1 MRRISLL
8 ALVTIFA
15 LLSLPA
21 FSSAQTPES
30 VETPRFSVGDT
41 WKYKNSYGKYA
52 ESVAEVQE
60 DGSTVFNRSYEP
72 NARFLIDGDLTVRK
86 IEGKLKRDA
95 SNYLTWQYIK
105 FPARPG
111 LTFTYKVQFLGKWEF
126 EIEVKAAAWEEIEV
140 PAGKFRAL
148 RMESCWTNTT
158 SGWYGCGMKHWYAP
172 EAKTFIKRQTPSDW
186 DKGLQKMDF
195 ELDSFALAK

>member
-1 MRRISLL
+1 MRGTADCLL
-8 ALVTIFA
+8 LVVALVLMSGSPGYA
-15 LLSLPA
+15 GENEAPA
-21 FSSAQTPES
+21 
-30 VETPRFSVGDT
+30 PRFAAGDT
-41 WKYKNSYGKYA
+41 WKYKNSYGKYT
-52 ESVAEVQE
+52 ESVAELRE
-60 DGSTVFNRSYEP
+60 DGTVFHRSYEP
-72 NARFLIDGDLTVRK
+72 NARFLVDGDLAVRK
-86 IEGKLKRDA
+86 IEGKLRRDV

-105 FPARPG
+105 FPAGPG
-111 LTFTYKVQFLGKWEF
+111 LTFTYKVEFLGKWAF

-172 EAKTFIKRQTPSDW
+172 EAKTFIKRQTPGDW

-195 ELDSFALAK
+195 ELDSFAPGTK

>member
-8 ALVTIFA
+8 ALVTMFA
-15 LLSLPA
+15 LLSLPVL
-21 FSSAQTPES
+21 SSAQAPES

-41 WKYKNSYGKYA
+41 WKYKNSYGKYT

-60 DGSTVFNRSYEP
+60 GGSTVFHRSYEP
-72 NARFLIDGDLTVRK
+72 NARFLADSDLVVRK
-86 IEGKLKRDA
+86 IEGKLRRDA
-95 SNYLTWQYIK
+95 NSYLNWQYIK
-105 FPARPG
+105 FPAKPG
-111 LTFTYKVQFLGKWEF
+111 LTFTYKVESVRRWVF

-158 SGWYGCGMKHWYAP
+158 TGWYGCDMKHWYAP
-172 EAKTFIKRQTPSDW
+172 EAKTFIKRQTPSVW
-186 DKGLQKMDF
+186 DEGLQKMDF
-195 ELDSFALAK
+195 ELDSFTPAK